1 MLLALSTGQKLGLLA
16 VAGVFI
22 AFAVA
27 SAFYF
32 PRRNPDFPGDRLGS
46 FVALALLLFVGTISA
61 VVFVAR
67 EDEAGG
73 GGREAI
79 ATNTLDENEEG
90 PAADTTTT
98 APPTTGETTGGGT
111 TTDAGKGGGSSGEAR
126 GDAAAGKQVFATAGC
141 AGCHTLSDAGASGN
155 VGPNLDDAKPS
166 YELAVERVTNG
177 KAPMP
182 SFKDQLDEKQ
192 IRDVATYVVEAT
204 AGS

>member
-22 AFAVA
+22 AFALA
-27 SAFYF
+27 AAFYF

-46 FVALALLLFVGTISA
+46 FVALALLLFVGMISA
-61 VVFVAR
+61 VVFIAR
-67 EDEAGG
+67 EDKAEGRGG
-73 GGREAI
+73 EAI
-79 ATNTLDENEEG
+79 ATNTLEENKEG

-98 APPTTGETTGGGT
+98 APPATGETTGGGT
-111 TTDAGKGGGSSGEAR
+111 TGEAR

-155 VGPNLDDAKPS
+155 VGPNLDDAEPS
-166 YELAVERVTNG
+166 YELAVDRVTNG

-182 SFKDQLDEKQ
+182 SFKGQLDEEQ
-192 IRDVATYVVEAT
+192 IRNVAAYVVEAT
-204 AGS
+204 GGS